1 MTRLNG
7 VGVCQRAAATM
18 VRSRPL
24 GVVENALTTRTRV
37 LAHAGIIDRE
47 NRAARVSFQSHHTV
61 IAAAAAAVAA
71 RSKCR
76 ALGVLRAE
84 RACAAATY
92 AERRRSSSI
101 TRREKMRSW
110 SQY

>member
-1 MTRLNG
+1 MTRLSG
-7 VGVCQRAAATM
+7 VGVYQRAAATM

-24 GVVENALTTRTRV
+24 GVVENALSTRTRV
-37 LAHAGIIDRE
+37 RAHAGIIDRE

-61 IAAAAAAVAA
+61 IAAAAAAAVAA

-92 AERRRSSSI
+92 AERSSSSI
-101 TRREKMRSW
+101 TGREEMRSW
-110 SQY
+110 SQN